1 MKQSSLKIVLLSLQ
15 DTWHD
20 LWSVLVCN
28 VVWLISILLIVPGPP
43 VTLALYYY
51 ANQTVHDESINVTD
65 FFKAIPRFWR
75 IGWRWGILNLIV
87 LCLLLGDTVLSSY
100 QSKSQLSVFM
110 SGIYF
115 TLILFWLF
123 LQMVTLPFLLEQ
135 KKPSVIMAIRNGIT
149 LIGKEPVFSITL
161 LFFLIIILTLGTI
174 AFMLSVALGGMFL
187 AFAGNRAVINRI
199 ENS

>member
-1 MKQSSLKIVLLSLQ
+1 M
-15 DTWHD
+15 
-20 LWSVLVCN
+20 
-28 VVWLISILLIVPGPP
+28 
-43 VTLALYYY
+43 TLALYYY